1 MEYSE
6 FKNILLEKGFTFYR
20 NTPNF
25 RYYDHMVKNIDI
37 FIHDDFVEA
46 HFNFDITQGNE
57 YLIDGKKFHN
67 AYDFLIK
74 YNNVKI
80 KWDISFGNRNTTL
93 SRKSESQYKQILSII
108 DYALRSDK
116 IREDIIKELNR
127 LSKINSIDNNSS
139 MAEIESYVMN
149 RWKTQWVDLNDHISF
164 NMIYHLEIYIK
175 SDILSTDSREKELTS
190 KFEKI
195 FNTSCMARVGYA
207 GGVQI
212 WINIK
217 KPEICVAYI
226 KMFENPKL
234 IDEFVQLIN
243 DTIEEFNEEYE

>member
-1 MEYSE
+1 MNYKE
-6 FKNILLEKGFTFYR
+6 FKQILLEKGFTFHR
-20 NTPNF
+20 NIPNF
-25 RYYDHMVKNIDI
+25 KYYDQHMGEINI
-37 FIHDDFVEA
+37 FIHDNFVEA
-46 HFNFDITQGNE
+46 DFNFDIVQE
-57 YLIDGKKFHN
+57 EQYLIDGKKFHN
-67 AYDFLIK
+67 AGDFVIGRPGG
-74 YNNVKI
+74 VTI
-80 KWDISFGNRNTTL
+80 RWDIDFGNITL
-93 SRKSESQYKQILSII
+93 SGKSESQYKQILSIV

-116 IREDIIKELNR
+116 IYEDIIKELNR

-139 MAEIESYVMN
+139 MSEIESYVIN
-149 RWKTQWVDLNDHISF
+149 RWGLQRVHLNDHISF
-164 NMIYHLEIYIK
+164 NMTYNLDIYIK